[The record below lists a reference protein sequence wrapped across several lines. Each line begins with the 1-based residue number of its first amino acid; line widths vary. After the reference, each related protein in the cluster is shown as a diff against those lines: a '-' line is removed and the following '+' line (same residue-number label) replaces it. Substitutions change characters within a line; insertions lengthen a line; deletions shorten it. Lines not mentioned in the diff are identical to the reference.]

1 MKPFFLLCLLLLAA
15 PGPGAAVPS
24 LPERVQIQLLLNT
37 DNAAALRRSRWLLRQ
52 AAPQSA
58 AQAEGYWLLGCAL
71 RNYSRFDSS
80 LYCGQQALTLFR
92 RLGRPTGVANAYCLL
107 AQTYKRLADAQH
119 VPVLTRKAL
128 ALAGQAVAAARQG
141 PDSLVLA
148 RAYLLQGIVYRD
160 LRRYPAARACYRRGI
175 ALARRWPGQPSPLP
189 VGYANL
195 GQLLMDADGNLPAA
209 IGYFRR
215 ALPLYRSEGNRNGL
229 EHAYRNLSWAYRRQG
244 RPALAL
250 ATADTSLALARALAD
265 PHRLVNALQTAY
277 LAAKAAGRLPQA
289 LALLEEFKA
298 STDALTT
305 ADIAQAVA
313 ARQATYELA
322 RQQARIAA
330 LGRANARQR
339 QLLGGLT
346 AGAALLLALLAV
358 AGGQYRTI
366 RRTNAR
372 LRATNQ
378 TVERNHRQL
387 AQQADQ
393 LATLLREVH
402 HRVKNNLAVVAGLL
416 RLQARRLPDPAAARA
431 VRESQQRVE
440 ALSLVHQSLY
450 LTDDVTA
457 VDMPRYVADL
467 VQSLAAAYN
476 LPPAAF
482 DLTLAVAP
490 LHLDADRAGPL
501 GLLLNELLTNAFK
514 YALGRP
520 GTGRPALRVAL
531 GPAPGGGLLLEVQD
545 NGPGFDAAATGR
557 GTSFGHR
564 LVAALAGQLGAEL
577 TLDATGGTHYR
588 LLLPPAA
595 A

>member
-1 MKPFFLLCLLLLAA
+1 M
-15 PGPGAAVPS
+15 
-24 LPERVQIQLLLNT
+24 
-37 DNAAALRRSRWLLRQ
+37 
-52 AAPQSA
+52 
-58 AQAEGYWLLGCAL
+58 
-71 RNYSRFDSS
+71 
-80 LYCGQQALTLFR
+80 
-92 RLGRPTGVANAYCLL
+92 
-107 AQTYKRLADAQH
+107 
-119 VPVLTRKAL
+119 
-128 ALAGQAVAAARQG
+128 
-141 PDSLVLA
+141 LA

-209 IGYFRR
+209 LGYFRR

-244 RPALAL
+244 RPTLAL

-265 PHRLVNALQTAY
+265 PHRLANALQTAY

-346 AGAALLLALLAV
+346 AGAALLLALLTV

-378 TVERNHRQL
+378 TVERNHHQL

-531 GPAPGGGLLLEVQD
+531 GPAPGGGLLLDVQD
-545 NGPGFDAAATGR
+545 NGPGFDAAAAGR

-564 LVAALAGQLGAEL
+564 LVAALAGQLNAEL